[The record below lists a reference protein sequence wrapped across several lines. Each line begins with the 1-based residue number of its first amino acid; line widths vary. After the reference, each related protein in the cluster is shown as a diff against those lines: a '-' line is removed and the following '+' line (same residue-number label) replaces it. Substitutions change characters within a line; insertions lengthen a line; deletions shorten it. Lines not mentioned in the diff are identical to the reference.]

1 MHTHIGTF
9 EKCVLFKAEA
19 SGSDQGVGS
28 GRWAVLGGL
37 WVVLGGRDGWM
48 LLSWGLSAFK
58 VSSSVL
64 PADRFHFASFT

>member
-28 GRWAVLGGL
+28 GRWVVGGAR
-37 WVVLGGRDGWM
+37 W
-48 LLSWGLSAFK
+48 
-58 VSSSVL
+58 
-64 PADRFHFASFT
+64 P